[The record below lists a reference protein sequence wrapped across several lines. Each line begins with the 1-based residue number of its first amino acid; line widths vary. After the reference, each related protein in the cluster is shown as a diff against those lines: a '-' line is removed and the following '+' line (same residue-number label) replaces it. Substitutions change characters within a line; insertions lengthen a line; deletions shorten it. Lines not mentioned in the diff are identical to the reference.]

1 MPRAQAGR
9 IPDRAGQLIPFP
21 ILSTTVI
28 DHDGNSTLME
38 FSNAVTN
45 SMISDMLFTFDVP
58 PDAQVVRPPG
68 SR

>member
-1 MPRAQAGR
+1 MRGLQPVGGEEQ
-9 IPDRAGQLIPFP
+9 IPFP

-28 DHDGNSTLME
+28 DHEGNSTIME

-45 SMISDMLFTFDVP
+45 SMLTEMLFNFDVP

-68 SR
+68 AR